1 MRNLRQRLDDMAHW
15 VGLHPRGLCGRTDV
29 PTHLV
34 LGFRYS
40 KFISPARW
48 IPPVK
53 EIKESKKFMDEIQPS
68 QKSFW
73 EKTKLKL
80 LKSSCLPGLDFKYFQ
95 PPNICLQELMIISEF
110 IFRRYLWIVAYGR
123 RSDLEATKKWVMVEY
138 SSHQTGVP
146 WPFSRF

>member
-53 EIKESKKFMDEIQPS
+53 EIKESKKFLDEIQPS

-95 PPNICLQELMIISEF
+95 PPNIWSARVNDN
-110 IFRRYLWIVAYGR
+110 FRVHFSPVSLDSGIW
-123 RSDLEATKKWVMVEY
+123 EAV
-138 SSHQTGVP
+138 SFGSHKEMGHG
-146 WPFSRF
+146 